1 MHVYAVEKSVHDAC
15 KVKYYLVTFSE
26 LKKRKKKEVM
36 KNTVLNNLKNLYIPI
51 IYPMILAIFS
61 VIDFLK

>member
-1 MHVYAVEKSVHDAC
+1 
-15 KVKYYLVTFSE
+15 
-26 LKKRKKKEVM
+26 M
-36 KNTVLNNLKNLYIPI
+36 KNTVLNNLKSLYIPK